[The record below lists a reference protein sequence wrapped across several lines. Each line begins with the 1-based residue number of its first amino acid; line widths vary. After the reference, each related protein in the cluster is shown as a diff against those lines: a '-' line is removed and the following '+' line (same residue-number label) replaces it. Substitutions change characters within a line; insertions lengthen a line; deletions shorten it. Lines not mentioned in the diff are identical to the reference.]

1 MTSEVVIDVQP
12 KEITIGLLEDGKLA
26 EYQRERQDAS
36 YSVGNI
42 YLARVKKLMPGLNA
56 AFIDVGYEKE
66 GFIHYQ
72 DLGPQFKTL
81 AKYVK
86 QQISDRKHLIPIE
99 RVKLEADMEKDETV
113 VEALT
118 VGQEILVQ
126 IAKEPISTKGP
137 RLTCDLS
144 LPGRFMVLIPFQNK
158 VSVSTKI
165 KSSEEKNRLK
175 QIINGIRPQN
185 YGVIVRTSAQG
196 VGTDELSQELTSL
209 VKRWEDCVAT
219 LMKGKLPSL
228 CYEETGRAVA
238 LLRDIFNPSFEN
250 IWVNDPATFNQI
262 KEYVSLIAPEKAD
275 VVKLYN
281 EEQPI
286 LDKFAVTRQIKTS
299 LGKTVSCKAGAYII
313 IEHTE
318 ALHVIDVNSGH
329 RSRQAEDQE
338 ENALLVDMAA
348 ADEIVRQMRLRD
360 MGGIIV
366 IDFIDLAKPEH
377 RDELYRHVKELMAN
391 DRAKHNILPLSKF
404 CLMQITRQRVRPVM
418 DVQTAESCPV
428 CGGRHV
434 VKPSLL
440 FPDRLEAKLDI
451 LTGEMGIHRFRL
463 HVHPFIAA
471 HLRQGWLFR
480 SRLWRWRRRYGFKW
494 RLVPDESMEL
504 LQFKVL
510 DADRNEVDLSQ
521 EIDKHV

>member
-26 EYQRERQDAS
+26 EYQRERQDAC

-86 QQISDRKHLIPIE
+86 QQISDRKHYIPIE
-99 RVKLEADMEKDETV
+99 RVKLEADMDKDETV

-175 QIINGIRPQN
+175 RIINDIKPQN

-250 IWVNDPATFNQI
+250 IWVNDSATFNQI

-275 VVKLYN
+275 VVKLYD

-338 ENALLVDMAA
+338 QNALLVDMAA

-377 RDELYRHVKELMAN
+377 REELYRHVKELMAN

-451 LTGEMGIHRFRL
+451 LTGEMGIRRFRL

-480 SRLWRWRRRYGFKW
+480 SRLWRWRRRYGFQW

-510 DADRNEVDLSQ
+510 DAERNEVDLSQ

>member
-12 KEITIGLLEDGKLA
+12 TEITIGLLEDGRLA

-36 YSVGNI
+36 FSVGNI

-56 AFIDVGYEKE
+56 AFIDVGHEKE

-86 QQISDRKHLIPIE
+86 QQISDRKHLIPVE
-99 RVKLEADMEKDETV
+99 RFKREPDMDKDDV
-113 VEALT
+113 VGEVLT

-144 LPGRFMVLIPFQNK
+144 LPGRFMVLIPFQDK

-165 KSSEEKNRLK
+165 KSSEEKSRLK
-175 QIINGIRPQN
+175 QIIGNIRPKN
-185 YGVIVRTSAQG
+185 YGVIIRTSAQG
-196 VGTDELSQELTSL
+196 MGAEELTQELTSL
-209 VKRWEDCVAT
+209 VKRWEECVTT

-228 CYEETGRAVA
+228 CYEETSRAVA

-250 IWVNDPATFNQI
+250 IWVNDPATFSQI
-262 KEYVSLIAPEKAD
+262 KDYVSLIAPEKAD
-275 VVKLYN
+275 VVKLYE

-286 LDKFAVTRQIKTS
+286 LDKFAVTRQIKSS
-299 LGKTVSCKAGAYII
+299 LGKTVSCKEGAYII

-348 ADEIVRQMRLRD
+348 AEEICRQMRLRD
-360 MGGIIV
+360 MGGIV
-366 IDFIDLAKPEH
+366 VVDFIDLNKNEH
-377 RDELYRHVKELMAN
+377 REQLYKHVKELMAR

-440 FPDRLEAKLDI
+440 FCDRLQEKLDT
-451 LTGEMGIHRFRL
+451 LTSEMKVKNFRL

-471 HLRQGWLFR
+471 YIRQGWFFR
-480 SRLWRWRRRYGFKW
+480 SLYWQWRRRYGMAW
-494 RLVPDESMEL
+494 RLITDQSMEL
-504 LQFKVL
+504 LQYKVF
-510 DADRNEVDLSQ
+510 DADRNEIDLSQ
-521 EIDKHV
+521 PIDAHV

>member
-1 MTSEVVIDVQP
+1 MTCEVVIDVQP

-42 YLARVKKLMPGLNA
+42 YLAKVKKLMPGLNA

-86 QQISDRKHLIPIE
+86 QQISDRKHLIPID
-99 RVKLEADMEKDETV
+99 RFKREADMDKNETIA
-113 VEALT
+113 EALT

-126 IAKEPISTKGP
+126 VAKEPISTKGP

-144 LPGRFMVLIPFQNK
+144 LPGRFMVLIPFQDK

-175 QIINGIRPQN
+175 QIINSIRPRN

-196 VGTDELSQELTSL
+196 VGVEELSQELTSL
-209 VKRWEDCVAT
+209 VKRWEDCVTT

-250 IWVNDPATFNQI
+250 IWVNDSATFNQI

-286 LDKFAVTRQIKTS
+286 LDKFAVTRQIKSS

-348 ADEIVRQMRLRD
+348 AEEIARQMRLRD
-360 MGGIIV
+360 MGGIVV
-366 IDFIDLAKPEH
+366 IDFIDLNKSEH
-377 RDELYRHVKELMAN
+377 REQLFKHMKELMAQ

-418 DVQTAESCPV
+418 DVQTAEACPV

-434 VKPSLL
+434 VKPSIL
-440 FPDRLEAKLDI
+440 FPDRLEEKLDI
-451 LTGEMGIHRFRL
+451 LTREMNVKRFSL

-471 HLRQGWLFR
+471 HIRHGWFFT
-480 SRLWRWRRRYGFKW
+480 SRFWKWKRRYGLQW
-494 RLVPDESMEL
+494 RLIADESMEM
-504 LQFKVL
+504 LQYKVL

-521 EIDKHV
+521 PIDNHV